1 MTNDQTYKKQQKI
14 SSISFAI
21 DIPNLIAVLT
31 SAIVSNSIL
40 TWLDFVDSL
49 GGFIS
54 DTFVVFQSRKL
65 SRNLMFEYNY
75 GVGKLEAITT
85 FLTQSIQTGGLLCV
99 LFVSILEL
107 FDPSQPSDALIYV
120 LILKTVNIILDS
132 LLLFGQYRINK
143 EHHSAVT
150 ESELNSFIGSL
161 LFDCATFASILI
173 VWLLRN
179 NKLTW
184 YISPILSILIGLY
197 LLSRCLKHIKRAIYE
212 LTDKTLPEAEQLK
225 ILKAIVKL
233 DNLYLSFGSINS
245 RYNGNDLEIDVNVK
259 FNPDCTYTQM
269 EEFRTKLQEE
279 LDKEIDNCRVALCI
293 FEDK

>member
-1 MTNDQTYKKQQKI
+1 MANDQTYKKQQKI

-259 FNPDCTYTQM
+259 FNPDSTYKEM
-269 EEFRTKLQEE
+269 EEFRSKLQEE
-279 LDKEIDNCRVALCI
+279 LEKEIDNCCVALCI